1 MTVATTAGTTIAVSA
16 SAPGTYDSSGYAA
29 LSYTS
34 IGEVTN
40 LGSFGRE
47 YALVTHNPIGTRAT
61 QKYKGSYNEG
71 QIAMEVG
78 LDTDDSGQDL
88 LYTAAT
94 SDSNYSFKVTAQ
106 NGDVC
111 YFIAKVMSFKR
122 NFGGVDQITSATIT
136 LEITSSSGGV
146 GVVIVEA

>member
-16 SAPGTYDSSGYAA
+16 SAPATYDSSGYDA
-29 LSYTS
+29 LSFTTV
-34 IGEVTN
+34 GEVTN

-78 LDTDDSGQDL
+78 LDTDDAGQDL
-88 LYTAAT
+88 LATASA

-106 NGDVC
+106 NGDVY

-146 GVVIVEA
+146 GVVTVEA

>member
-16 SAPGTYDSSGYAA
+16 SAPATYDSPGYGA
-29 LSYTS
+29 LSFTTV
-34 IGEVTN
+34 GEVTN

-78 LDTDDSGQDL
+78 LDTDDAGQDL
-88 LYTAAT
+88 LATASA

-106 NGDVC
+106 NGDVY

-146 GVVIVEA
+146 GVVTVEA